1 MKKIKSPSEKNTVST
16 FDRIMKDP
24 ERKKKFDEGYNE
36 FLLSELLLALME
48 DDEISVRALAKEA
61 GVSPTV
67 IQDMR
72 SGKKDNIT
80 LKKFSDIMKSLGYK
94 IYVKKGRKSIPIS
107 N

>member
-1 MKKIKSPSEKNTVST
+1 MKKNKTIST
-16 FDRIMKDP
+16 FDRLMNDP
-24 ERKKKFDEGYNE
+24 ERKKQFDEGYKE
-36 FLLSELLLALME
+36 FLLSELLLSIME
-48 DDEISVRALAKEA
+48 EDEISVRALAKEA

-67 IQDMR
+67 IQDIR

-94 IYVKKGRKSIPIS
+94 LYVKKGRKSIPVS

>member
-1 MKKIKSPSEKNTVST
+1 MKKVKSPLEKQAVST
-16 FDRIMKDP
+16 FDRLMKDP
-24 ERKKKFDEGYNE
+24 DRKTKFDEGYKE

-94 IYVKKGRKSIPIS
+94 IYVKKGRKSIPVS
-107 N
+107 T